1 MTCSAKLNRAQIH
14 ISEFATPF
22 CRWAEHKKLNCQ
34 FKHLSCCGLSEPCW
48 VSTQQEDFWDL
59 GRNTLVD
66 FLAVYGLRT
75 SRRKAEL
82 IARAFLAVE
91 LKLPIIESSEK
102 QQAKLKNT
110 MQGDLKSTPYATHW
124 VLKVRFQ
131 FVRLFQRK
139 LYLVVFYQ
147 GPLINYACM

>member
-1 MTCSAKLNRAQIH
+1 M
-14 ISEFATPF
+14 
-22 CRWAEHKKLNCQ
+22 
-34 FKHLSCCGLSEPCW
+34 
-48 VSTQQEDFWDL
+48 STLQDFWDL

-102 QQAKLKNT
+102 QQAKLKEYYA
-110 MQGDLKSTPYATHW
+110 GRLKKYSIYN
-124 VLKVRFQ
+124 
-131 FVRLFQRK
+131 
-139 LYLVVFYQ
+139 
-147 GPLINYACM
+147 PLSVEEAN

>member
-1 MTCSAKLNRAQIH
+1 M
-14 ISEFATPF
+14 
-22 CRWAEHKKLNCQ
+22 
-34 FKHLSCCGLSEPCW
+34 LSEH
-48 VSTQQEDFWDL
+48 TDFLDL

-82 IARAFLAVE
+82 IALAFLAAE

-110 MQGDLKSTPYATHW
+110 MQGDLKSTPYATH
-124 VLKVRFQ
+124 
-131 FVRLFQRK
+131 
-139 LYLVVFYQ
+139 
-147 GPLINYACM
+147 

>member
-1 MTCSAKLNRAQIH
+1 M
-14 ISEFATPF
+14 
-22 CRWAEHKKLNCQ
+22 
-34 FKHLSCCGLSEPCW
+34 
-48 VSTQQEDFWDL
+48 STLQDFWDL

-82 IARAFLAVE
+82 IARVFLAVE

-110 MQGDLKSTPYATHW
+110 MQGDLKSTPYATH
-124 VLKVRFQ
+124 
-131 FVRLFQRK
+131 
-139 LYLVVFYQ
+139 
-147 GPLINYACM
+147 